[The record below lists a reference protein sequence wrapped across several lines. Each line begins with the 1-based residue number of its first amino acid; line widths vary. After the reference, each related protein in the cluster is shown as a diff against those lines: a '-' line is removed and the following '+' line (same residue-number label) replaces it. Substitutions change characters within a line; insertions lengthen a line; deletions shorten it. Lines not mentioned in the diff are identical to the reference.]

1 MVHLY
6 CFPVTIPE
14 AKVGAKALMGALNH
28 RDDDTKQLADLI
40 YKVANILTNKQTN
53 I

>member
-1 MVHLY
+1 MD
-6 CFPVTIPE
+6 
-14 AKVGAKALMGALNH
+14 ALNH

-40 YKVANILTNKQTN
+40 YKVANIISNKQTN

>member
-1 MVHLY
+1 MD
-6 CFPVTIPE
+6 
-14 AKVGAKALMGALNH
+14 ALNH